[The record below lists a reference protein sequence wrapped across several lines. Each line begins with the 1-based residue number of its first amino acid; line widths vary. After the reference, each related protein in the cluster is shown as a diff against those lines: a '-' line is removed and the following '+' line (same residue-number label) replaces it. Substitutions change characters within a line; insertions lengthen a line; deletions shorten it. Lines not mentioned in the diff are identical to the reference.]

1 MASWLFS
8 LNWLNLLIFLC
19 HFPLYYY
26 FSEAFRSPTSFL
38 PPAFTSLLAAS
49 SQDLSLKLCSIISIP
64 MALQAS
70 LIQICL
76 ILSSFFS
83 SSQLDEGK
91 FLKANRNV
99 LSNTS
104 MFTFLFTI
112 NLLSIGLQSQLPQE
126 KLVLIS
132 LCFVCARLLYSLGY
146 LLGLLLK
153 SPILRIPGQGLTMIV
168 LVTLASLNLSEF
180 LTYINY

>member
-26 FSEAFRSPTSFL
+26 FSEAFWSPTSFL
-38 PPAFTSLLAAS
+38 PPAFISLLAAS
-49 SQDLSLKLCSIISIP
+49 SQFLAK
-64 MALQAS
+64 ALLNNFNPNGPAG
-70 LIQICL
+70 LANPNL
-76 ILSSFFS
+76 PNPLLVLFLFPAGRGKSS
-83 SSQLDEGK
+83 
-91 FLKANRNV
+91 KANRNV